1 MRKLQ
6 QNKTKEQQE
15 MIHEIARNKKQKKNS
30 ISQKQFNLSQKDEY
44 NIII

>member
-15 MIHEIARNKKQKKNS
+15 MIHEIARNKKQKK
-30 ISQKQFNLSQKDEY
+30 KLHLSKAIQLVAKG
-44 NIII
+44 

>member
-15 MIHEIARNKKQKKNS
+15 MIHEIARNNKKKLH
-30 ISQKQFNLSQKDEY
+30 LSKAIQLVAKG
-44 NIII
+44 

>member
-15 MIHEIARNKKQKKNS
+15 MIHEIARNRKKKTSLKSNS
-30 ISQKQFNLSQKDEY
+30 TCRKRMNTTL
-44 NIII
+44 